1 MARPR
6 RLSPSLHLALALSAC
21 APATT
26 APDPAVIPAPGATP
40 DSLIVRALH
49 QSQLVTLGTADL
61 EETDPF
67 FGSAFQLGFRE
78 IWWHIRIR
86 PDSVLKGNPAHAS
99 YVDYGPLGPALTP
112 PIVPFPL
119 AKGDFIVQRSTR
131 WRTAPIEPG
140 RQRVYFFR
148 RCYNCAELPSRYSRG
163 RTFASPWFA
172 ILTLPV
178 EDWPR
183 VRSWWAVL
191 RKAAGA
197 ARTGPAFAGKAVA
210 PFP

>member
-1 MARPR
+1 MTRMLVSAMAIVCAC
-6 RLSPSLHLALALSAC
+6 SPGR
-21 APATT
+21 APP
-26 APDPAVIPAPGATP
+26 PDMVPLPGATA
-40 DSLIVRALH
+40 DSVISAALH
-49 QSQLVTLGTADL
+49 TSQLVVRAVADTEL
-61 EETDPF
+61 ADPF
-67 FGSAFQLGFRE
+67 LAPAFQIGFRE
-78 IWWHIRIR
+78 AWWHIRIR

-99 YVDYGPLGPALTP
+99 FVDYGSLGPALTP

-119 AKGDFIVQRSTR
+119 SKGDFIVQRSTR

-140 RQRVYFFR
+140 RPRVYFFR

-183 VRSWWAVL
+183 VVALMR
-191 RKAAGA
+191 RGR
-197 ARTGPAFAGKAVA
+197 AR
-210 PFP
+210 